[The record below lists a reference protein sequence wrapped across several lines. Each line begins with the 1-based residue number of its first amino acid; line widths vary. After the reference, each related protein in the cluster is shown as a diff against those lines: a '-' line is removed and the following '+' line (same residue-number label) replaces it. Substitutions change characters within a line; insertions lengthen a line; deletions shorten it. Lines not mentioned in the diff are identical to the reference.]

1 VFLLQAFG
9 RSFWLTVIGAVA
21 AIAFTG
27 TAFTASLAGTQT
39 SNTATATTVIGA
51 YNVTTVAYTLNA
63 TTSTNIDAITFKIV
77 APGAQPTFVKAQA
90 VTGGT
95 FYNCTTL
102 LVVADYNATCASTT
116 PQLTVAAANSM
127 TIVVS
132 K

>member
-1 VFLLQAFG
+1 MFLLQAFG
-9 RSFWLTVIGAVA
+9 RSFWLTVVGAIA

-51 YNVTTVAYTLNA
+51 YNVTTVAYTLAA
-63 TTSTNIDAITFKIV
+63 TPTDIAAITFKIV

-95 FYNCTTL
+95 FYNCTTVL
-102 LVVADYNATCASTT
+102 SVSDYNATCATT
-116 PQLTVAAANSM
+116 SPQLTVAAANNM

>member
-1 VFLLQAFG
+1 MQAFG
-9 RSFWLTVIGAVA
+9 RPFWLTVVGAIA
-21 AIAFTG
+21 AIAVTG

-51 YNVTTVAYTLNA
+51 YTVNNVTYTLAA
-63 TTSTNIDAITFKIV
+63 TPTDISAITFKIV

-90 VTGGT
+90 VTAGT
-95 FYNCTTL
+95 FYNCTTVL
-102 LVVADYNATCASTT
+102 NVADYDATCATT
-116 PQLTVAAANSM
+116 SPQLTVAAANNM